1 MVNAR
6 LTRFLRKAAAWLA
19 LSCAFS
25 VPVAPLLAAGLS
37 ADQIR
42 DISKVA
48 SAALETNRLAG
59 LSVAVSR
66 DGEIWSAGFGKADL
80 EQDVPVT
87 PRSMF
92 RTASVAKWFTAT
104 AAMRLVEED
113 KLDLD
118 APIQQYC
125 PEFPEKQWRV
135 TARQLLTHMAGVRH
149 NHGDNGEKRDTEA
162 ERKNLELLIQREK
175 LGQYLRYT
183 DVIKPLDAFK
193 HDELIFQPG
202 TRVQYSSL
210 GYRLLGCVLEGAAK
224 TPYRQLMREKVFAP
238 AGMKAITEDDA
249 LALVPH
255 RVAGYSKAPDDS
267 LVRATFRDV
276 SENLPAGGWL
286 STTEDLVRF
295 ALAFQAGTLV
305 KPATR
310 DQMLERPKLNDGTPA
325 PNPFGDPKFYYGTG
339 VMVGPTDGRPA
350 WFHTGGQSGASA
362 LLHWFPDSRIAVAL
376 LTNRDGSAIR
386 DPLARAIEEIASR

>member
-6 LTRFLRKAAAWLA
+6 LTRVLRKATAWLVMLSA
-19 LSCAFS
+19 LS
-25 VPVAPLLAAGLS
+25 APLAPLRAAGLS
-37 ADQIR
+37 AHQIR

-59 LSVAVSR
+59 LSVAVSKE
-66 DGEIWSAGFGKADL
+66 GEIWSAGFGKADL
-80 EQDVPVT
+80 EQNIPVT
-87 PRSMF
+87 SRSMF

-104 AAMRLVEED
+104 AAMRLVEEG

-118 APIQQYC
+118 APVQQYC
-125 PEFPEKQWRV
+125 PAFPEKQWRV

-162 ERKNLELLIQREK
+162 ERKNLELLIQHEK
-175 LGQYLRYT
+175 SGQYLRYT

-193 HDELIFQPG
+193 NDALIFQPG
-202 TRVQYSSL
+202 TRVQYSSP
-210 GYRLLGCVLEGAAK
+210 GYRLLGCVLEGAAR

-238 AGMKAITEDDA
+238 AGMRAITEDDA

-339 VMVGPTDGRPA
+339 VMVGPIDGRPA

-362 LLHWFPDSRIAVAL
+362 LLYWFPDSRIAVAL